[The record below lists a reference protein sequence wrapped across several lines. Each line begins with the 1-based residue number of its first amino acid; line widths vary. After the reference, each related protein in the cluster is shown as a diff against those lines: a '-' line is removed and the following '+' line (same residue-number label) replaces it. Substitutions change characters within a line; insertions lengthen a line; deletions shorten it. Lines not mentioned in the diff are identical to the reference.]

1 MPSSKNYKRDYAQ
14 EYANYHSKS
23 KQKKN
28 RAGRNTARR
37 EAERTGKVSKGDGK
51 DIHHVD
57 GNPRNNSAGNT
68 MVRSASANRSFA
80 RNKNAG
86 KKYT

>member
-1 MPSSKNYKRDYAQ
+1 MPSSKNYKRHYAQ

-37 EAERTGKVSKGDGK
+37 QAERTGKVSKGDGK

-57 GNPRNNSAGNT
+57 GNPRNNSAGNL
-68 MVRSASANRSFA
+68 VARSRENNRSFA
-80 RNKNAG
+80 RNKKAG
-86 KKYT
+86 KK

>member
-1 MPSSKNYKRDYAQ
+1 MARNYRQ
-14 EYANYHSKS
+14 EYDRYQGTPA
-23 KQKKN
+23 QKKR
-28 RAGRNTARR
+28 RAARNAARR
-37 EAERTGKVSKGDGK
+37 AAIRTGAVRKGDGK

-68 MVRSASANRSFA
+68 QVRSASSNRSFR

-86 KKYT
+86 RA